1 MEKGITLTTKQGA
14 VLLDLL
20 QDHKDDMEL
29 QCCEGTERYTNL
41 VTLIDHIENGIN

>member
-1 MEKGITLTTKQGA
+1 MGNGITFMGKQVE

-20 QDHKDDMEL
+20 QDHKDDMEM

-41 VTLIDHIENGIN
+41 ITLIDHIEKGIN